1 MKKERT
7 SNANSIDVLRLNA
20 LALEDVVHL
29 RASAMEDDRVETE
42 TIKEAKAECEFLE
55 VVKNSAANFDDS
67 KFCGL

>member
-1 MKKERT
+1 
-7 SNANSIDVLRLNA
+7 
-20 LALEDVVHL
+20 
-29 RASAMEDDRVETE
+29 MEDDRVETE